1 VHVSGSDVVSWSGAA
16 AAGNGPAVEGG
27 CGGSGGSGQDVNTS
41 CDLGC
46 ASIGSSPPPPAA
58 ATYPWIKVGH
68 QVEAFTEG
76 VYASVHVPTLS
87 AVV

>member
-1 VHVSGSDVVSWSGAA
+1 VHVSGSDVVSWSAAA
-16 AAGNGPAVEGG
+16 AAGNGPEVEGG
-27 CGGSGGSGQDVNTS
+27 CGGSDGGSGQDVNTS

-76 VYASVHVPTLS
+76 VYASYIS